1 MGWERN
7 EGEKMENGEVW
18 KNGIKG
24 AGIFLLWLSRA
35 FTQLISNVLYFTAKV
50 RISENTYK
58 NNQLH
63 M

>member
-1 MGWERN
+1 
-7 EGEKMENGEVW
+7 MENGEVW